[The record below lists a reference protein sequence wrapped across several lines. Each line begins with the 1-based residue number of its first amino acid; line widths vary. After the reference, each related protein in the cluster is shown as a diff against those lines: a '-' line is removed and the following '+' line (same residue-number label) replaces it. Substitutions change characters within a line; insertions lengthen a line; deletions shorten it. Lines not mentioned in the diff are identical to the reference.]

1 MSTIDLLDRLVSF
14 PTISADSNLP
24 LVDFV
29 RGYLTERGFSCRLI
43 PDVTGTKANLFAS
56 IGENNSDGVILSG
69 HTDVV
74 PVAGQAWSSDP
85 FRLVARDGK
94 LYGRGSADMKGFL
107 ACMLTAADAASQ
119 RKLARPLHLAFSHD
133 EEIGCVGVRS
143 MLDDLA
149 GRSLRAGICVVG
161 EPTSMQI
168 VNGHKGKLA
177 ARATCHGVGGHSS
190 LAPLHLNAIHLAT
203 DFVGLLRQC
212 QREIAET
219 GAQDDAYRVPYST
232 LHAGR
237 IGGGVALN
245 VVASEAFVDFE
256 IRHLVA
262 DDPQDILRR
271 LQDRVD
277 ILLAPIREQFPAAGI
292 DIEISNAYP
301 GLNIAADDP
310 VVGMLGDLLKQD
322 SLSKV
327 SFGTEAGLFVDRL
340 NVPTLIVGPGSMD
353 QGHTPDE
360 FIAADQLAQCDAF
373 LLRLLDKL
381 EA

>member
-29 RGYLTERGFSCRLI
+29 RNYLTERGFSCHLI
-43 PDVTGTKANLFAS
+43 LNATGTKANLFAS
-56 IGENNSDGVILSG
+56 IGPSNNDGVILSG

-74 PVAGQAWSSDP
+74 PVAGQAWSTDP

-94 LYGRGSADMKGFL
+94 LHGRGAADMKGFL

-149 GRSLRAGICVVG
+149 DRSLRASICVVG

-190 LAPLHLNAIHLAT
+190 MAPLHLNAIHLAT
-203 DFVGLLRQC
+203 DFVGLLRQF
-212 QREIAET
+212 QHEIAKT
-219 GAQDDAYRVPYST
+219 GAQDEAYSVPYST

-245 VVASEAFVDFE
+245 VVASEAFVNFE
-256 IRHLVA
+256 LRHLVA
-262 DDPQDILRR
+262 DNPHDILRR
-271 LQDRVD
+271 LQDRID
-277 ILLAPIREQFPAAGI
+277 LMLTPIREKFPTANI
-292 DIEISNAYP
+292 IIEINNAYP
-301 GLNIAADDP
+301 GLDIATDDP
-310 VVGMLGDLLKQD
+310 AVGLLGGILEQD
-322 SLSKV
+322 NLSKV

-340 NVPTLIVGPGSMD
+340 NISTLVVGPGSMD
-353 QGHTPDE
+353 QGHKPDE
-360 FIAADQLAQCDAF
+360 FIATDQLEKCDAF